1 MSKFDW
7 LYVIWG
13 LLSVVYLILD
23 AYKINRYIKIINTQ
37 AAEVE
42 KLTARIKELTGE

>member
-7 LYVIWG
+7 L
-13 LLSVVYLILD
+13 LLVWSALNMGYLILD